1 MYKNIDINKLRDDL
15 INYFGT
21 AMFNASPLAMIEL
34 SKVEKA
40 NDKQLIEIAIKN
52 NFDLKDYEINERYRQ
67 KY

>member
-1 MYKNIDINKLRDDL
+1 MCKNIDINKLRDDL

-21 AMFNASPLAMIEL
+21 AMFNASPLAIIEL

-52 NFDLKDYEINERYRQ
+52 NFDLKDYEINERYR
-67 KY
+67 

>member
-40 NDKQLIEIAIKN
+40 NDKQLIEMAIKN
-52 NFDLKDYEINERYRQ
+52 NFDLKDYEINERYR
-67 KY
+67 

>member
-1 MYKNIDINKLRDDL
+1 MCKNIDINKLRDDL

-52 NFDLKDYEINERYRQ
+52 NFDLKDYEINERYR
-67 KY
+67 

>member
-40 NDKQLIEIAIKN
+40 NDKRLIEIAIKN

>member
-1 MYKNIDINKLRDDL
+1 MCKNIDINKLRDDL

-40 NDKQLIEIAIKN
+40 NDKQLIEMAIKN
-52 NFDLKDYEINERYRQ
+52 NFDLKDYEINERYR
-67 KY
+67 